1 MNVGTENGSAVRE
14 IGVRLASPT
23 DVVRIV
29 QIHKVSFPDYFLTN
43 MGDGVLRRYYETYLK
58 HPDGVNVV
66 ATVGGEV
73 CAFISGTHQ
82 ASDILRSFYK
92 RNLFYVIGAT
102 LGRVLL
108 FNPIILKGLS
118 MRLCH
123 VRIAFASFLSRSNRC
138 GKAKAH
144 EQTTNKKIG
153 RLVSIAALPE
163 CRGKDVSVRMI
174 QFFEKQ
180 LISRCTNEV
189 HLCVNSDNARA
200 IQFYKKVGWVMI
212 KDKGSE
218 QAFVKRLSDRI

>member
-1 MNVGTENGSAVRE
+1 MTSTSTPSGGECSISLRNAEVSDIE
-14 IGVRLASPT
+14 
-23 DVVRIV
+23 RIV
-29 QIHKVSFPDYFLTN
+29 YVHRMSFPDYFLTN

-82 ASDILRSFYK
+82 ESDILRCFYK

-102 LGRVLL
+102 LVRMLS

-123 VRIAFASFLSRSNRC
+123 VRIAFAAFLSRSTRC

-180 LISRCTNEV
+180 LISRCTDEV
-189 HLCVNSDNARA
+189 HLCVNADNARA

-212 KDKGSE
+212 MDKGPE
-218 QAFVKRLSDRI
+218 QAFAKCLTNRV